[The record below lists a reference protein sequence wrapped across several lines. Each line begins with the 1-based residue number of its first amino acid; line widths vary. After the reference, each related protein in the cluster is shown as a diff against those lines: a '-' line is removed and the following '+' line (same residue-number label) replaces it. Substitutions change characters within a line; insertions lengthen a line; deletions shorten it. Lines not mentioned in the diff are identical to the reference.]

1 MLRIIDRYLLREVLL
16 GWLAITLILWLV
28 LISHRLVQYLA
39 QAAAGELPGDVIFI
53 LLGVK
58 TVWLLVYIM
67 PFSLALGVVMGLG
80 RLYRDSE
87 MTVLGACGVGPWRLY
102 QPLLG
107 MGMGVALLTGW
118 MALFVSPGVSAY
130 GDRITRQAE
139 QQADVSI
146 FGAGRFSSLRG
157 GQITFYVQRLSEN
170 RKKMKNL
177 FVHVKGEKK
186 AGKPPQV
193 ITAASARRM
202 IDPES
207 GDEYLVFADGYRY
220 EGNPG
225 DATYRIMKFARQGV
239 RIEMPGK
246 TRTSSKSEIVPTT
259 LLLES
264 RNLEDVAELQWR
276 LSVPLSVLV
285 LVLLAVPMSR
295 VSPRKGRYGGLAMA
309 VLVFVVYFNLLAT
322 AKVWVEQGVIPVP
335 VGVWWVHL
343 LPVALAFVLLN
354 GERLSCRLRHR
365 K

>member
-16 GWLAITLILWLV
+16 GWLAITLVLWLV

-107 MGMGVALLTGW
+107 MGAGVALLSGW
-118 MALFVSPGVSAY
+118 MALYVSPGVSAY

-146 FGAGRFSSLRG
+146 FGAGRFNSLRDG
-157 GQITFYVQRLSEN
+157 TITLYAQQLSKN
-170 RKKMKNL
+170 KKKMKNL
-177 FVHVKGEKK
+177 FVYVKGEKK
-186 AGKPPQV
+186 SGKSPQIV
-193 ITAASARRM
+193 TSASAHRM
-202 IDPES
+202 IDPET
-207 GDEYLVFADGYRY
+207 GDEYLVFVDGYRY
-220 EGNPG
+220 EGEPG
-225 DATYRIMKFARQGV
+225 DADYRIMQFARQGV
-239 RIEMPGK
+239 RIEVPGK
-246 TRTSSKSEIVPTT
+246 MRPHSKSEILPTAQ
-259 LLLES
+259 LLES
-264 RNLEDVAELQWR
+264 ANPEDIAELQWR
-276 LSVPLSVLV
+276 LSVPVSVLV
-285 LVLLAVPMSR
+285 LVLLAVPMSQ

-309 VLVFVVYFNLLAT
+309 VLVFVIYFNLLAT

-343 LPVALAFVLLN
+343 LPVMLALVLLN
-354 GERLSCRLRHR
+354 SNRLACRLRR
-365 K
+365 AG